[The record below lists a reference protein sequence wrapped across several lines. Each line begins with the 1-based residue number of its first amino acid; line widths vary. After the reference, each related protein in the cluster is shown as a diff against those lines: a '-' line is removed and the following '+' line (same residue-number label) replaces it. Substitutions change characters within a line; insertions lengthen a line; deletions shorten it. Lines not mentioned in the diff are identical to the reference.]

1 MLPIGGPTIPPLPM
15 PPIPP
20 IPDGGP
26 TCLNRCGSPNRSS
39 AGRFIGGLRLKRLL
53 GKTMLTFTNAPSSCA
68 SCICAIALS
77 ACDGCVKRIYAIP
90 LFIINCGFIGISSS
104 VMVPYVLK
112 ISRKC
117 ASWTF
122 LVSFSMTILAL
133 FGSAGGEGL
142 REWLGERV

>member
-1 MLPIGGPTIPPLPM
+1 M
-15 PPIPP
+15 
-20 IPDGGP
+20 
-26 TCLNRCGSPNRSS
+26 
-39 AGRFIGGLRLKRLL
+39 
-53 GKTMLTFTNAPSSCA
+53 
-68 SCICAIALS
+68 
-77 ACDGCVKRIYAIP
+77 YAIP
-90 LFIINCGFIGISSS
+90 LFIMNCGFIGISSS

-142 REWLGERV
+142 REWLGERVYVRERLRACDVRLRERLRKCSILFVRSRLPLWWSAAVSMLVSSMALVGVRVRPREVLR